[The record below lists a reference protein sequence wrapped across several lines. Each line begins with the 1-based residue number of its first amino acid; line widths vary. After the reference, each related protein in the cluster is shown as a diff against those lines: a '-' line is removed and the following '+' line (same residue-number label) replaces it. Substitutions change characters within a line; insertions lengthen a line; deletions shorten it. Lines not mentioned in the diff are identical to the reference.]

1 MGFFSEFAGFH
12 SASFAVERKDADVP
26 GKPKVAPTATSD
38 GPDNRARIERKKLE
52 TLYLTDPQTYNQ
64 IDLYTTIPLQAGY
77 QIKAI
82 NKGSQRQY
90 DGFFEN
96 IGKYGLVSGE
106 KQLIS
111 RLLHDC
117 PLYGYAYVERVF
129 GVDEYDKVRL
139 VDFKPIDAKL
149 MDYARDSDGIIVV
162 DENLKP
168 VGYTMKVGM
177 NSKARGDPLPKGYPI
192 NLDIGQIF
200 ISEERIACFFF
211 KQYGNGYESIGVVE
225 PAYKDIERKQKIKDT
240 YANSINNNADYKTYA
255 IVGDAQRAA
264 SKTVM
269 DNTLNA
275 LQNFSTNRFAVFPYP
290 TQLEVLKTEHSPQV
304 EDFLRFERSEQSTAS
319 GIALGIAVGS
329 GEAVNRQTISN
340 QQIILD
346 MKLDGWIGRF
356 CEQFNQKILDY
367 IYQFNEYGS
376 KATLEWNDISLEDK
390 IATAEIMLKAVETG
404 ALAPEELRKYMI
416 VSYGIEQNDEA
427 YNQMKKDKKEQAK
440 RDSEVK
446 TNNGMQIKKEKVVK
460 KSKEDIKDSDD

>member
-1 MGFFSEFAGFH
+1 MGFWSEFSGFR
-12 SASFAVERKDADVP
+12 SASFVAERKDADVI

-38 GPDNRARIERKKLE
+38 GPDSRNRIDRKKLE

-77 QIKAI
+77 KIQAL
-82 NKGSQRQY
+82 NKGAQRQY
-90 DGFFEN
+90 DEFFQDV
-96 IGKYGLVSGE
+96 GKYGLVSGE
-106 KQLIS
+106 KQLVG
-111 RLLHDC
+111 RLLHDA

-162 DENLKP
+162 DENQKP
-168 VGYTMKVGM
+168 IGYTMKVGM
-177 NSKARGDPLPKGYPI
+177 NSKAKGDPVPKGYPV
-192 NLDIGQIF
+192 NLDIGTIF
-200 ISEERIACFFF
+200 ITEERIACIFF
-211 KQYGNGYESIGVVE
+211 KQYGNGFESIGTIE
-225 PAYKDIERKQKIKDT
+225 PAYTDIERKHKIKDT

-264 SKTVM
+264 SKQVM
-269 DNTLNA
+269 ENTLNA

-340 QQIILD
+340 QQVILD
-346 MKLDGWIGRF
+346 MKLDGWLERF
-356 CEQFNQKILDY
+356 CEQFNTKILDY
-367 IYQFNEYGS
+367 LYQFNEYGS
-376 KATLEWNDISLEDK
+376 KARIEWNDISLDDK
-390 IATAEIMLKAVETG
+390 VQISGSLLNAVSNG
-404 ALAPEELRKYMI
+404 ILAPEEVRPYFI
-416 VSYGIEQNDEA
+416 NSYYLKQDDSA
-427 YNQMKKDKKEQAK
+427 YNQMKKDKKEQAEK
-440 RDSEVK
+440 EAEAK
-446 TNNGMQIKKEKVVK
+446 ANNGMQTKKEKVTK
-460 KSKEDIKDSDD
+460 KTKEESEE